1 MKRAAFI
8 LAMGVLCVGVC
19 SGAFA
24 QTAAPAMKQDAK
36 PMAAAKPTASA
47 LVGTWKL
54 NTTKSVYPAGTMPK
68 DLTRT
73 ITMDGDNVKY
83 SFEGTG
89 ADGAA
94 VKYGW
99 TAKYDGNFY
108 DMSGTGTPFGAD
120 KISIKMENSHQYG
133 ATLQKGGKTV
143 GTATVQVSHDGKTT
157 TVWGK
162 GTGPDGKPM
171 KNTQVFD
178 KQ

>member
-1 MKRAAFI
+1 MKRVAMI
-8 LAMGVLCVGVC
+8 LAMGVACLGICG
-19 SGAFA
+19 GAWA
-24 QTAAPAMKQDAK
+24 QTAAPAKTDAK
-36 PMAAAKPTASA
+36 PMAAAKPMMNP
-47 LVGTWKL
+47 LMGTWKL
-54 NTTKSVYPAGTMPK
+54 NTAKSVYPAGTMPK

-73 ITMDGDNVKY
+73 VTADGDSVKY
-83 SFEGTG
+83 SFEGTA
-89 ADGAA
+89 ADGSAQ
-94 VKYGW
+94 KYGW

-120 KISIKMENSHQYG
+120 KIALKMENSHQYG

-157 TVWGK
+157 TVYGK

-171 KNTQVFD
+171 KTTQVFD